1 MSSQY
6 DYIVID
12 CDFGMQKDDLELY
25 SMANEIILVGDGSE
39 ISNDKTVRA
48 IASIQILEQEKNM
61 SICRK
66 TMLLYNRFNNYT
78 GRTIENL
85 DIRTIAGIPPFEN
98 LNTQQI
104 ITKISGMQFFNVL
117 E

>member
-1 MSSQY
+1 MCIRDS
-6 DYIVID
+6 
-12 CDFGMQKDDLELY
+12 
-25 SMANEIILVGDGSE
+25 
-39 ISNDKTVRA
+39 T
-48 IASIQILEQEKNM
+48 KN
-61 SICRK
+61 
-66 TMLLYNRFNNYT
+66 LYNRFNNYT

>member
-48 IASIQILEQEKNM
+48 IASIQILEQEK
-61 SICRK
+61 ICLFAEK
-66 TMLLYNRFNNYT
+66 PCFYIIALIIILVELL
-78 GRTIENL
+78 
-85 DIRTIAGIPPFEN
+85 
-98 LNTQQI
+98 
-104 ITKISGMQFFNVL
+104 KI
-117 E
+117 